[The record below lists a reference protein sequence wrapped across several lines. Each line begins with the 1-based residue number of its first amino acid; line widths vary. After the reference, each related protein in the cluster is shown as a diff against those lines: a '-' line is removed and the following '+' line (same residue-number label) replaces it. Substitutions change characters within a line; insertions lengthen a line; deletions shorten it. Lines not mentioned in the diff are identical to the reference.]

1 MRKNKVELTYE
12 IINPN
17 SNDNFEALLRQV
29 ILEKMASLHIGI
41 NVEKQTPT
49 HMYDIILAGCGL
61 VDRKEQPTN
70 ENGSI
75 LQSIH

>member
-41 NVEKQTPT
+41 NVEK
-49 HMYDIILAGCGL
+49 
-61 VDRKEQPTN
+61 
-70 ENGSI
+70 
-75 LQSIH
+75 